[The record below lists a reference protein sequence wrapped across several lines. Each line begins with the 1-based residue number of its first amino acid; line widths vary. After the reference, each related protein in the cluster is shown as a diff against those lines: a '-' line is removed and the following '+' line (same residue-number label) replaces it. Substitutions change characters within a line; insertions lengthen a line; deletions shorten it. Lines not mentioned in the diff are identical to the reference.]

1 MNIYGLLGGS
11 VVKNPPINEGA
22 AGDEGLILGSEKCP
36 GEGKG
41 DPFQYS
47 CLENSMDQGPW
58 WATVHGVIKS
68 WTQLRNQAHVN
79 EYVALNI
86 LILLLAML

>member
-36 GEGKG
+36 GEGNG
-41 DPFQYS
+41 YPFQYF
-47 CLENSMDQGPW
+47 CLGNSMDRG
-58 WATVHGVIKS
+58 A
-68 WTQLRNQAHVN
+68 
-79 EYVALNI
+79 
-86 LILLLAML
+86 